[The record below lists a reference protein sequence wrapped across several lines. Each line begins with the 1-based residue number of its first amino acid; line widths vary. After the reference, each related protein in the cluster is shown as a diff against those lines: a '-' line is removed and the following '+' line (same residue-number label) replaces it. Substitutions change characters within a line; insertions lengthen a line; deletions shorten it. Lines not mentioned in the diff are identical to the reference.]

1 MQSVAGRGPQ
11 EDCVSA
17 HNEVKMGL
25 QEWHLQMATVE
36 RNQEGHDA
44 LKAMLEA
51 IDEVS
56 AQMNQIIKDAQGK
69 PGELDAAQRASAAA
83 SAQK

>member
-1 MQSVAGRGPQ
+1 
-11 EDCVSA
+11 
-17 HNEVKMGL
+17 
-25 QEWHLQMATVE
+25 MATVE
-36 RNQEGHDA
+36 HNQEGHDA